1 MLEGKA
7 RTWFTVQGYSFDE
20 FGDALEW
27 PELRETLLM
36 TFRPAD
42 FERVARKKLQA
53 VKQTGPD
60 VSQYIAAF
68 NKALN
73 RCSNISPQE
82 AQFLFEEHLWKEI
95 ALQVYNSNC
104 TNLAESQTAA
114 QRAGLVFMQAGVF
127 SGRSQGFGKG
137 KWRNRPL
144 TNQNQTKNQLSSQ
157 YSSGSGSGFAPM
169 VLG

>member
-1 MLEGKA
+1 M
-7 RTWFTVQGYSFDE
+7 
-20 FGDALEW
+20 
-27 PELRETLLM
+27 M
-36 TFRPAD
+36 FRPAD
-42 FERVARKKLQA
+42 FERMVRKKLQA
-53 VKQTGPD
+53 VKQIGPD

-68 NKALN
+68 NEALN
-73 RCSNISPQE
+73 QCSNLFPQE

-95 ALQVYNSNC
+95 ALQVYNENSA
-104 TNLAESQTAA
+104 TLAESQTAA
-114 QRAGLVFMQAGVF
+114 QRAGLVFMQAGIF

>member
-7 RTWFTVQGYSFDE
+7 RIWFTVQGYCFDE

-36 TFRPAD
+36 TFYPAD

-60 VSQYIAAF
+60 VFQYIATF

-73 RCSNISPQE
+73 RCSNVSPQE
-82 AQFLFEEHLWKEI
+82 AQFLFEEHLWKET
-95 ALQVYNSNC
+95 ALQVYNANC
-104 TNLAESQTAA
+104 TMLAESQTSA
-114 QRAGLVFMQAGVF
+114 QHTG
-127 SGRSQGFGKG
+127 
-137 KWRNRPL
+137 
-144 TNQNQTKNQLSSQ
+144 
-157 YSSGSGSGFAPM
+157 
-169 VLG
+169 

>member
-7 RTWFTVQGYSFDE
+7 RTWFTVQGYTFDE

-36 TFRPAD
+36 TFGPAD

-60 VSQYIAAF
+60 VSQYIASF

-73 RCSNISPQE
+73 RCSIDSPQE

-95 ALQVYNSNC
+95 ALQVYNANC
-104 TNLAESQTAA
+104 ATLVESQTAA
-114 QRAGLVFMQAGVF
+114 QHAGLVFMQAAVF

-144 TNQNQTKNQLSSQ
+144 TSQNQNKNQLSLQ
-157 YSSGSGSGFAPM
+157 YSSGSGSGLAPM

>member
-1 MLEGKA
+1 MVSLKGKA
-7 RTWFTVQGYSFDE
+7 RIWFTVQGYSFDE

-36 TFRPAD
+36 TFVPAY
-42 FERVARKKLQA
+42 FEHMAKKKLQA

-73 RCSNISPQE
+73 RCSNVSPQE

-95 ALQVYNSNC
+95 ALQVYNANC
-104 TNLAESQTAA
+104 TTLVES
-114 QRAGLVFMQAGVF
+114 
-127 SGRSQGFGKG
+127 
-137 KWRNRPL
+137 
-144 TNQNQTKNQLSSQ
+144 
-157 YSSGSGSGFAPM
+157 
-169 VLG
+169 